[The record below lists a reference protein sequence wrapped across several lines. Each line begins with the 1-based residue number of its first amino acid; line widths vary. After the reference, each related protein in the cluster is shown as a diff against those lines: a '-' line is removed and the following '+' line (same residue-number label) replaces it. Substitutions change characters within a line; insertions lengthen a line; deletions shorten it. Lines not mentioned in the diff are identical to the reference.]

1 MTFTYDLTTPGDLER
16 VRYHLG
22 DTEEATALASDELI
36 EFRLEEDGSVA
47 AAVISLIKYAIA
59 KLASEPDMTADWLK
73 IDWRRS
79 AENWQRLLAEKKTEF
94 GLGMV
99 SSSGGQYGW
108 RPDSL
113 QTEAPAYPA
122 ATDDT

>member
-108 RPDSL
+108 RPDS
-113 QTEAPAYPA
+113 TSWKSKGST
-122 ATDDT
+122 TD